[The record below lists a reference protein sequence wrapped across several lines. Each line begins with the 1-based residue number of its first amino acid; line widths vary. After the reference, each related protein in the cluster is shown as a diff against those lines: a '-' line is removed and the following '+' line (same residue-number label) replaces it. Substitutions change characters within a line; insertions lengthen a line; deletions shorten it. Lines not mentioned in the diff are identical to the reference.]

1 MNKTEYFNE
10 KIGEKYTVATHKSG
24 LKIHVCEKK
33 AFSGAYAVFGTKYG
47 SIDNAFRLKGEKDF
61 TEVPEGIAHYLEHK
75 LFESEEGDAFS
86 RYAKT
91 GASANAYTSFDRT
104 CYLFSCTDRFDESFE
119 ILLDFVQHPYFTE
132 ETVRK
137 EQGIIGQ
144 EISMY
149 DDSPA
154 WVLLLNLFSALYK
167 NNPVKINIAGTTET
181 IAKINAELLYK
192 CYETFYNL
200 NNMFIV
206 VSGNVDTDHILEMTD
221 RMLKDVEPKTIEEKP
236 YEEPTEIVSPFIEQQ
251 MAVSIPQ
258 FALGFKQNCAGYKSA
273 KERIE
278 TEMILEIL
286 TGPQSNFY
294 NRLINEGLINKEFSA
309 SYFEGRNFACIL
321 FSGETRDPETVAEN
335 IKNEIRKAAADGIDS
350 EAFELAKRQFYGSYL
365 MNFNNVENI
374 GDLLTNCACTGGN
387 LFEDAEIFEK
397 LTITDLNDR
406 IKTSFDLNRCSM
418 SVIQPYAKGD
428 AENE

>member
-1 MNKTEYFNE
+1 MQMNKTEYFNE

-181 IAKINAELLYK
+181 IAKINAELFL
-192 CYETFYNL
+192 
-200 NNMFIV
+200 
-206 VSGNVDTDHILEMTD
+206 
-221 RMLKDVEPKTIEEKP
+221 
-236 YEEPTEIVSPFIEQQ
+236 
-251 MAVSIPQ
+251 
-258 FALGFKQNCAGYKSA
+258 
-273 KERIE
+273 
-278 TEMILEIL
+278 
-286 TGPQSNFY
+286 
-294 NRLINEGLINKEFSA
+294 
-309 SYFEGRNFACIL
+309 
-321 FSGETRDPETVAEN
+321 
-335 IKNEIRKAAADGIDS
+335 
-350 EAFELAKRQFYGSYL
+350 
-365 MNFNNVENI
+365 
-374 GDLLTNCACTGGN
+374 
-387 LFEDAEIFEK
+387 
-397 LTITDLNDR
+397 
-406 IKTSFDLNRCSM
+406 
-418 SVIQPYAKGD
+418 
-428 AENE
+428 